1 MKTVSK
7 IMICAAAALLS
18 SVFIVYSQTALLLCV
33 ALAAYMGSVW
43 GTAYIVP
50 VLAAMTAGSMA
61 LGGCGIEQTTTLICF
76 ILCVAYL
83 TFCARRKLAHRYAL
97 LGLAILICVGNYL
110 SIALPSILAGEAP
123 YEGFLRSWE
132 AAYKGELA
140 SMLSADMVSTMDSIA
155 LLIPDLLMPV
165 CVLTGEAYALAIV
178 LLLRA
183 CHRLFKTEPQ
193 RMAPFSQWQL
203 PQSILLG
210 SIIICV
216 GIAAVILL
224 DIKQSTAIALS
235 AAIPIVSCFF
245 IQGMAYLMFIFGNSR
260 SSRPVRI
267 FVWAFVILSLPYSV
281 IIPAILGIK
290 EQLTKKR
297 PKIARYLEQLSQEKK
312 IIDRIDEYSKYG
324 YIRDR
329 EDGKYGKNG
338 KDEKDEK
345 DAKSDHPDENKD
357 GDGGSTEE

>member
-123 YEGFLRSWE
+123 YEG
-132 AAYKGELA
+132 ELA

-155 LLIPDLLMPV
+155 LIIPDLLMPV

-290 EQLTKKR
+290 EQITKKR
-297 PKIARYLEQLSQEKK
+297 PKIARYLEQLSQ
-312 IIDRIDEYSKYG
+312 
-324 YIRDR
+324 
-329 EDGKYGKNG
+329 
-338 KDEKDEK
+338 
-345 DAKSDHPDENKD
+345 
-357 GDGGSTEE
+357 

>member
-18 SVFIVYSQTALLLCV
+18 SVFIVYSQTALLPCV

-123 YEGFLRSWE
+123 YEG
-132 AAYKGELA
+132 ELA

-155 LLIPDLLMPV
+155 LIIPDLLMPV

-245 IQGMAYLMFIFGNSR
+245 IQGMAYLM
-260 SSRPVRI
+260 
-267 FVWAFVILSLPYSV
+267 
-281 IIPAILGIK
+281 
-290 EQLTKKR
+290 
-297 PKIARYLEQLSQEKK
+297 LENLL
-312 IIDRIDEYSKYG
+312 
-324 YIRDR
+324 
-329 EDGKYGKNG
+329 
-338 KDEKDEK
+338 
-345 DAKSDHPDENKD
+345 
-357 GDGGSTEE
+357 

>member
-18 SVFIVYSQTALLLCV
+18 SVFIVYSQTALLPCV

-123 YEGFLRSWE
+123 YEG
-132 AAYKGELA
+132 ELA

-165 CVLTGEAYALAIV
+165 CVLTGEAYALVIV

-290 EQLTKKR
+290 EQITKKR

-338 KDEKDEK
+338 KDEKD
-345 DAKSDHPDENKD
+345 AKSDHPDENKD

>member
-123 YEGFLRSWE
+123 YEG
-132 AAYKGELA
+132 ELA

-155 LLIPDLLMPV
+155 LIIPDLLMPV

-290 EQLTKKR
+290 EQITKKR

-329 EDGKYGKNG
+329 EDGK
-338 KDEKDEK
+338 DEKDAK

>member
-123 YEGFLRSWE
+123 YEG
-132 AAYKGELA
+132 ELA

-155 LLIPDLLMPV
+155 LIIPDLLMPV

-260 SSRPVRI
+260 SSRPIRI

-290 EQLTKKR
+290 EQITKKR

-324 YIRDR
+324 YIRDK

-338 KDEKDEK
+338 KDEK

>member
-123 YEGFLRSWE
+123 YEG
-132 AAYKGELA
+132 ELA

-155 LLIPDLLMPV
+155 LIIPDLLMPV

-290 EQLTKKR
+290 EQITKKR

-329 EDGKYGKNG
+329 EDGKYEKNG

-345 DAKSDHPDENKD
+345 PDHPDENKD